1 MPTGL
6 HLNKKTAFV
15 PLLEDVEGKWKT
27 VLLTTE
33 KDLVLVLLAKSC
45 KVVAKIE
52 LKIGSNLKKEDSVGF
67 FLKI

>member
-6 HLNKKTAFV
+6 HLNKKAAFV

-27 VLLTTE
+27 VLLTAE